1 MRKKKRWKKAGAA
14 LLTLSLLTGNVQG
27 LLTQAEECP
36 AIVLE
41 EQITEQCESDQDET
55 EQILTETPS
64 FLRLATET
72 TPLQQQKPSGKKTNP
87 VFLQIL
93 RYAMP
98 LSKS

>member
-55 EQILTETPS
+55 EQILTETETKPETEKQS
-64 FLRLATET
+64 ESQTEPETEKQSEAGRENRETDLTET
-72 TPLQQQKPSGKKTNP
+72 ES
-87 VFLQIL
+87 
-93 RYAMP
+93 
-98 LSKS
+98 

>member
-55 EQILTETPS
+55 EQILTET
-64 FLRLATET
+64 
-72 TPLQQQKPSGKKTNP
+72 K
-87 VFLQIL
+87 
-93 RYAMP
+93 
-98 LSKS
+98 

>member
-41 EQITEQCESDQDET
+41 EQITE
-55 EQILTETPS
+55 IG
-64 FLRLATET
+64 RAH
-72 TPLQQQKPSGKKTNP
+72 
-87 VFLQIL
+87 V
-93 RYAMP
+93 
-98 LSKS
+98 